1 MPTVLENARMKWLSD
16 KRHWQATSRIEMLL
30 LKSRCM
36 IWVASL
42 TCQGAS
48 VGLASGLTCTL
59 FRRFRPRSGGAG
71 DGRGSDCR
79 AHSATYTVHR
89 STPPAR
95 RTVVEGKWVAVSGEL
110 GGRGI
115 IQKK

>member
-79 AHSATYTVHR
+79 ARSATSDR
-89 STPPAR
+89 KS
-95 RTVVEGKWVAVSGEL
+95 VVTGKGGAVRVDL
-110 GGRGI
+110 GGRRRLKTKNQSAGHA
-115 IQKK
+115 